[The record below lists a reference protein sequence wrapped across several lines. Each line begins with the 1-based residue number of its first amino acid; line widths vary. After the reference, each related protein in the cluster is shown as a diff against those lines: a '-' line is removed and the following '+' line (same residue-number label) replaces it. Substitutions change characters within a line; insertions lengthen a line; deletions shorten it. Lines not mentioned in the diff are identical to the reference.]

1 MARVAVTSPLP
12 GPALERLARQHE
24 VTLRSGPPLAG
35 EELALFAND
44 ADALICLLA
53 DRVSAEVFATAARLK
68 VVAVYAVGVNN
79 VDLGAAF
86 RAGVWV
92 TNTPDVLTDATA
104 DLTMALLLAVTRR
117 VVEGDRYVREG
128 RFTGWAPDLLL
139 GSGLQGKLLGIVGFG
154 RIGQAVARRA
164 QAFGMNIAYYSRREH
179 PEASIP
185 DVSYVPNLDEL
196 LSRADVVSLHCP
208 LTPETRHL
216 LHRQRLFGMKRGA
229 FLINAAR
236 GEVVDEAALVEALAS
251 GHLAGA
257 GLDVYE
263 REPQVHP
270 GLLALPNVV
279 LLPHLGSATRE
290 TREAMA
296 DLVVANVL
304 AVLSGKPPVTPV
316 VGPGL
321 PPAP

>member
-12 GPALERLARQHE
+12 GTALDQLATLHQVTVRQ
-24 VTLRSGPPLAG
+24 GPPLSG
-35 EELALFAND
+35 EALATFVGNAE
-44 ADALICLLA
+44 ALICLLA
-53 DRVSAEVFATAARLK
+53 DRVDAVVFERAKQLR

-79 VDLGAAF
+79 VDLPAAYG
-86 RAGVWV
+86 AGVWV

-117 VVEGDRYVREG
+117 VVEGDRFLREG
-128 RFTGWAPDLLL
+128 RFTGWSPDLLL
-139 GSGLQGKLLGIVGFG
+139 GTGLQGKHLGIVGFG

-164 QAFGMNIAYYSRREH
+164 LAFGMKVMYHSRRPH
-179 PEASIP
+179 PEAGLPEAIW
-185 DVSYVPNLDEL
+185 VSDLDAL
-196 LSRADVVSLHCP
+196 LGQVDVVSLHCP
-208 LTPETRHL
+208 LTPQTRHL
-216 LHRQRLFGMKRGA
+216 LNRRRLFQLRKGA

-236 GEVVDEAALVEALAS
+236 GEVVEEGALVEALTS

-263 REPQVHP
+263 HEPQVHP
-270 GLLALPNVV
+270 GLVNLPNVV

-296 DLVVANVL
+296 RLVVENVRAVL
-304 AVLSGKPPVTPV
+304 AGGPPATPV

-321 PPAP
+321 PPPT

>member
-1 MARVAVTSPLP
+1 MAKVVATSPLP
-12 GPALERLARQHE
+12 GAALRRLGTEHQLA
-24 VTLRSGPPLAG
+24 VRSGPPLAG
-35 EELALFAND
+35 SQLVDFVGD
-44 ADALICLLA
+44 AEALICLLA
-53 DRVSAEVFATAARLK
+53 DRVTAELFTQAKNLK

-79 VDLGAAF
+79 VDLQAAF
-86 RAGVWV
+86 AAGVWV

-117 VVEGDRYVREG
+117 VVEGDRFVREG

-139 GSGLQGKLLGIVGFG
+139 GAGLQGKLLGVVGFG

-164 QAFGMNIAYYSRREH
+164 QAFGMRVAYFSRRPH
-179 PEASIP
+179 PEAGIA
-185 DVSYVPNLDEL
+185 DAVFVPSLDEL
-196 LSRADVVSLHCP
+196 LAQADVVSLHCP

-216 LHRQRLFGMKRGA
+216 LSRERLFRMKSGA

-236 GEVVDEAALVEALAS
+236 GEVVDEEALVAALAS
-251 GHLAGA
+251 GPLAGA

-263 REPQVHP
+263 HEPRVHP
-270 GLLALPNVV
+270 GLLQLPNVV

-296 DLVVANVL
+296 DLVVANVE
-304 AVLSGKPPVTPV
+304 AVLAGKPPVTPV

>member
-12 GPALERLARQHE
+12 GTALERLAQEHE
-24 VTLRSGPPLAG
+24 VVIRNGPPLSG
-35 EELALFAND
+35 SELADFVGD
-44 ADALICLLA
+44 AEALICLLA
-53 DRVSAEVFATAARLK
+53 DRVTAELFASARNLQ

-79 VDLGAAF
+79 VDLPAAF
-86 RAGVWV
+86 QAGVWV

-117 VVEGDRYVREG
+117 VVEGDRFVREG
-128 RFTGWAPDLLL
+128 RFTGWTPDLLL
-139 GSGLQGKLLGIVGFG
+139 GRGLTGKLLGIVGFG

-164 QAFGMNIAYYSRREH
+164 QAFGMLVAYHSRRPH
-179 PEASIP
+179 PEVGLP
-185 DVSYVPNLDEL
+185 DVVFEPRLDEL
-196 LSRADVVSLHCP
+196 LAQADVVSLHCP

-216 LHRQRLFGMKRGA
+216 LNRERLFRMKKGA
-229 FLINAAR
+229 FLVNAAR
-236 GEVVDEAALVEALAS
+236 GEVVDEAALVEALTS

-263 REPQVHP
+263 HEPQVHP
-270 GLLALPNVV
+270 GLLRLPNVV

-296 DLVVANVL
+296 DLVVDNVRAVL
-304 AVLSGKPPVTPV
+304 AGKPPVTPV

>member
-1 MARVAVTSPLP
+1 MAKVVATAPLP
-12 GPALERLARQHE
+12 GLALETLGGEHQLE
-24 VTLRSGPPLAG
+24 VRSGPPLSG
-35 EELALFAND
+35 SKLADFVGD
-44 ADALICLLA
+44 AEALICLLA
-53 DRVSAEVFATAARLK
+53 DQVSAVLFSRAKNLK

-79 VDLGAAF
+79 VDLQAAF
-86 RAGVWV
+86 EAGVWV

-117 VVEGDRYVREG
+117 VVEGDRLVREG
-128 RFTGWAPDLLL
+128 RFTGWSPDLLL
-139 GSGLQGKLLGIVGFG
+139 GTSFQGKLLGVVGFG

-164 QAFGMNIAYYSRREH
+164 QAFGMRVAYNSRRPH
-179 PEASIP
+179 PEGE
-185 DVSYVPNLDEL
+185 VPNAVFVPSLDEL
-196 LSRADVVSLHCP
+196 LAVADIVSLHCP
-208 LTPETRHL
+208 LTAETHHL
-216 LHRQRLFGMKRGA
+216 FSRERLFRMKRGA

-236 GEVVDEAALVEALAS
+236 GEVVDEEALVEALAS

-263 REPQVHP
+263 HEPRVHP
-270 GLLALPNVV
+270 GLLRLPNVV

-296 DLVVANVL
+296 QLVVDNVR
-304 AVLSGKPPVTPV
+304 AVLGGKPPLTPV

>member
-12 GPALERLARQHE
+12 GTALERLRQAHE
-24 VTLRSGPPLAG
+24 TRVRSGPPLSGETLAAFAG
-35 EELALFAND
+35 DAEALV
-44 ADALICLLA
+44 CLLA
-53 DRVSAEVFATAARLK
+53 DRVGAEVFAAAPNLK

-79 VDLGAAF
+79 VDLKAAAE
-86 RAGVWV
+86 AGVWV

-117 VVEGDRYVREG
+117 VVEGDRFVREG

-139 GSGLQGKLLGIVGFG
+139 GTSLQNKLLGIVGFG

-164 QAFGMNIAYYSRREH
+164 LAFGMGVAYHSRRPH
-179 PEASIP
+179 PEAG
-185 DVSYVPNLDEL
+185 VPEARFVANLDEL
-196 LSRADVVSLHCP
+196 VAQADVLSLHCP
-208 LTPETRHL
+208 LTPETRYL
-216 LHRQRLFGMKRGA
+216 LNRERLLRMKKGA
-229 FLINAAR
+229 YLINASR
-236 GEVVDEAALVEALAS
+236 GEVVEEAALVEVLAS

-263 REPQVHP
+263 HEPHVHP
-270 GLLALPNVV
+270 GLLSLPNVV

-296 DLVVANVL
+296 DLVVDNVL
-304 AVLSGKPPVTPV
+304 SVLSGKPPLTPV
-316 VGPGL
+316 AGPGL
-321 PPAP
+321 VPAP

>member
-1 MARVAVTSPLP
+1 MAKVVATSPLP
-12 GPALERLARQHE
+12 GTALQSLGDKHQLVVRK
-24 VTLRSGPPLAG
+24 GPPLSG
-35 EELALFAND
+35 FQLVDFVGD
-44 ADALICLLA
+44 AEALICLLA
-53 DRVSAEVFATAARLK
+53 DRVTAELFAVAKNLK

-79 VDLGAAF
+79 VDLRAAYEA
-86 RAGVWV
+86 RVWV

-104 DLTMALLLAVTRR
+104 DVTMALLLAVTRR
-117 VVEGDRYVREG
+117 VVEGDRFVREG

-139 GSGLQGKLLGIVGFG
+139 GTGLQGKVLGIVGFG

-164 QAFGMNIAYYSRREH
+164 CAFGMRVAYHSRRPH
-179 PEASIP
+179 PEAGMP
-185 DVSYVPNLDEL
+185 DAVFVPGLDEL
-196 LSRADVVSLHCP
+196 LAQADFISLHCP
-208 LTPETRHL
+208 LTQETRHL
-216 LHRQRLFGMKRGA
+216 LDRERLFRMKKGS

-236 GEVVDEAALVEALAS
+236 GEVVDEEALVEALAS
-251 GHLAGA
+251 GHLTGA

-263 REPQVHP
+263 HEPRVHP
-270 GLLALPNVV
+270 GLLQLPNVV

-296 DLVVANVL
+296 TLVVENVE
-304 AVLSGKPPVTPV
+304 AVLSGKPPLTPV

>member
-1 MARVAVTSPLP
+1 MERLSREHQVTVRS
-12 GPALERLARQHE
+12 GPAL
-24 VTLRSGPPLAG
+24 AG
-35 EELALFAND
+35 AELATFVGD
-44 ADALICLLA
+44 AEALVCLLA
-53 DRVSAEVFATAARLK
+53 DRVTGEVFAAAPQLK
-68 VVAVYAVGVNN
+68 VVGVYAVGVNN
-79 VDLGAAF
+79 VDLRAAF
-86 RAGVWV
+86 EAGVWV

-117 VVEGDRYVREG
+117 VVEGDRFVRDG
-128 RFTGWAPDLLL
+128 KFTGWSPDLLL
-139 GSGLQGKLLGIVGFG
+139 GTGLQGKVLGIVGFG

-164 QAFGMNIAYYSRREH
+164 QGFGMHIAYHSRRPH
-179 PEASIP
+179 PEAPVLGAVFVP
-185 DVSYVPNLDEL
+185 DLDEL
-196 LSRADVVSLHCP
+196 LERADVVSLHCP

-216 LHRQRLFGMKRGA
+216 LNRQRLFRMKRGA

-236 GEVVDEAALVEALAS
+236 GEVVEEAALVEALVC
-251 GHLAGA
+251 GHLGGA

-263 REPQVHP
+263 QEPQVHP
-270 GLLALPNVV
+270 GLLGLPNVV

-296 DLVVANVL
+296 DLVVDNVL
-304 AVLSGKPPVTPV
+304 AVLAGRPPITPV